1 MNKSDFLDYV
11 KNQCLTDSIDFKT
24 FEGDK
29 AYTIMANSPC
39 SGFFEE
45 NETITPTLGIAL
57 NLSERLFFEILAHEF
72 SHSRQWKEKDP
83 TWTLSRLTTKE
94 QELFSQRTNLDCS
107 SFETGD
113 ILDLWWERKLE
124 LSPEES
130 LVLTKRTVAVEYD
143 CETRTVALIKTLG
156 LNLDPKEYA
165 KKANSYVGSYFFAR
179 KHRRFTTPGH
189 SAYTKPEVWSL
200 FPEEMDLSF
209 CENLPNLVEE
219 AIFKY
224 CIKD

>member
-1 MNKSDFLDYV
+1 MNKAQFLDYV
-11 KNQCLTDSIDFKT
+11 KAQCQKDGIDFKT

-29 AYTIMANSPC
+29 SYTIMSNSPC

-57 NLSERLFFEILAHEF
+57 GLNDRLFFEILAHEF

-83 TWTLSRLTTKE
+83 SWTISRLTKKE
-94 QELFSQRTNLDCS
+94 QEDFSKRTGRDCTS
-107 SFETGD
+107 LETGD
-113 ILDLWWERKLE
+113 VLELWWDRKLE
-124 LSPEES
+124 LTDEES
-130 LVLTKRTVAVEYD
+130 LDLTRRTVAVEYD
-143 CETRTVALIKTLG
+143 CEKRTVELIKSLG
-156 LNLDPKEYA
+156 LALDPKEYA

-189 SAYTKPEVWSL
+189 SAYTKPEVWGL

-209 CENLPNLVEE
+209 YENLPSTVEE
-219 AIFKY
+219 AIFKH